1 MAALFYL
8 VYLVGLAVFAVLP
21 AANAGSWAM
30 ALGLG
35 ALLGLVG
42 YGTYDFTNLSTLRN
56 WPLMVGIVDLLWG
69 TALSAV
75 AATLGYFA
83 VRQWGA

>member
-1 MAALFYL
+1 
-8 VYLVGLAVFAVLP
+8 
-21 AANAGSWAM
+21 M

-56 WPLMVGIVDLLWG
+56 WPVMVSIVDLLWG
-69 TALSAV
+69 PALSAV
-75 AATLGYFA
+75 AATLGISPFGNGGHEA
-83 VRQWGA
+83 SRALPPQVVRRAIVL